1 MITCYKRMHQSQVNV
16 DSDDMRLW
24 VCLVLLLFVSIWEET
39 KSHDF
44 SLSDEDGLD
53 SKSGE
58 GKDSEEGAGNSK
70 SPEVD
75 ISKPIDE
82 SKSKSDEDK
91 SKSGED
97 SKPNSGEDKSKSG
110 EDSKPKSD
118 EDKSKSGEDSK
129 SKSGEDSKSK
139 SGEDSKSKSG
149 EDSKSKSG
157 EDSKSKSGEDSKSK
171 SGEDSK
177 SKSGEDSKSKSVEDS
192 KSKSVEDSKSK
203 PDEDDDNPWEYDNH
217 SSATSIFVPINLRR
231 NPCIHSE
238 FNSESRVYV
247 ETNKKLKNKIQCT
260 LRYDPNMKK
269 HYKDK
274 NKKYIVEAFRVH
286 CWRLAPGVLP
296 TDTNLVS
303 SVNDCSRYKPHFKPI
318 VINVRMSPSQ
328 QTKDYDVL
336 LYTRNSRFKADTYC
350 TANQEPKTGIKVKGG
365 KFLSA
370 VYRTMCVRQSP

>member
-1 MITCYKRMHQSQVNV
+1 MHQSQVNV
-16 DSDDMRLW
+16 DSNDMRLW

-39 KSHDF
+39 KSHNF

-58 GKDSEEGAGNSK
+58 GKDSEEGVGNSK

-75 ISKPIDE
+75 ISSKPIDE

-110 EDSKPKSD
+110 EDSK
-118 EDKSKSGEDSK
+118 SKSGEDSN
-129 SKSGEDSKSK
+129 SK

-192 KSKSVEDSKSK
+192 RSK

-231 NPCIHSE
+231 NPCVHSE

-328 QTKDYDVL
+328 HTKDYDVL